1 MVAGT
6 VRIPALPQHAI
17 AAVSAHLQTHH
28 DAQPAGM
35 WRIQFRPYHST
46 LAPSTGP
53 RHRRMMWEVTDAA
66 YPHHVFVVFEDT
78 SHPTRAEVHGTRTE
92 GVPLRRWHAHVLSAE
107 FHTMLRQSTLPGP
120 LGSPAGT
127 LGPAAWA
134 QRGAQTLLDGV
145 SFRVRLG
152 SSSPAR
158 QDASKTAGEQEECIL
173 SIGHVIVGAGRVAG
187 GMVEIQYLP
196 LSHLPPDST
205 LLGSLLA
212 SLLPPDIV
220 PLLVPIS
227 TMNPMALPTMIPPI
241 QLAEIVPASGSAKA
255 VPVPG
260 APGFGPWDDDDDGQH
275 AETTLD
281 PIGWTGIEMRR
292 RMAYVHLIVLRTEGL
307 A

>member
-1 MVAGT
+1 
-6 VRIPALPQHAI
+6 
-17 AAVSAHLQTHH
+17 
-28 DAQPAGM
+28 
-35 WRIQFRPYHST
+35 
-46 LAPSTGP
+46 
-53 RHRRMMWEVTDAA
+53 MMWEVTDAA

-78 SHPTRAEVHGTRTE
+78 SHPTRAEMQGTRTE
-92 GVPLRRWHAHVLSAE
+92 GLPLRRWHAHVLSAE

-120 LGSPAGT
+120 LGSPVGT
-127 LGPAAWA
+127 LGPGAWV

-158 QDASKTAGEQEECIL
+158 QNSVRTAGEQEECIL

-260 APGFGPWDDDDDGQH
+260 APGFGPWDDDDGQH

-281 PIGWTGIEMRR
+281 PIGWTGLEMRR
-292 RMAYVHLIVLRTEGL
+292 RMAYVHLIVLRAEGL